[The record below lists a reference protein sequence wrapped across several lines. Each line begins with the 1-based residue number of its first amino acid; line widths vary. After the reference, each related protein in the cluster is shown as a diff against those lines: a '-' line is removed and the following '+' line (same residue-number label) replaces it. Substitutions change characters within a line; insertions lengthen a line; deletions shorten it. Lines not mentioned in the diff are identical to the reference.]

1 MNLYLTFF
9 LSFFLFSF
17 FLSFNT
23 YPEREGVC
31 GGGAQGE
38 GEKYITL
45 VEAAAGSMPTAEH
58 DMGLGLTTLRI
69 MT

>member
-1 MNLYLTFF
+1 
-9 LSFFLFSF
+9 
-17 FLSFNT
+17 
-23 YPEREGVC
+23 VC